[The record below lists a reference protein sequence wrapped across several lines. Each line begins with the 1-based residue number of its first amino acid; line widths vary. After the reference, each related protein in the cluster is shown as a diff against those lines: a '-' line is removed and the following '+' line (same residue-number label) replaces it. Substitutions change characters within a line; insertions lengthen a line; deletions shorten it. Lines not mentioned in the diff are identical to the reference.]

1 MRQEPREARGT
12 RLAHQ
17 PMFSFVLRELGQ
29 FVVTPPMTTP
39 HMKGAVATPE
49 RERFVQAR
57 AVGGEANHGFEKSKS

>member
-1 MRQEPREARGT
+1 
-12 RLAHQ
+12 
-17 PMFSFVLRELGQ
+17 MFSFVLRELGQ